1 MLDVG
6 SNYLQNVAALDCWK
20 NQPASVSYKYCS
32 KPCATPQTF
41 LTHTTMSLCALCRF
55 YRRGDRSFRKA
66 EKQRLKAEKRQ
77 LKAEVKEIRK
87 QLRMERRGIQ
97 WSAAGDGSSSPVL
110 LQPRATQVNS
120 PEWDVTLC
128 SISISCTVSIIE
140 LSGAVV
146 VNICTTCTFLQ
157 YMASINNASLSENNQ
172 LHWIRIFTVP
182 F

>member
-1 MLDVG
+1 MRCWMLAQTI
-6 SNYLQNVAALDCWK
+6 YKMLQPLTVERINLLLFH
-20 NQPASVSYKYCS
+20 KYCS

-120 PEWDVTLC
+120 PE
-128 SISISCTVSIIE
+128 
-140 LSGAVV
+140 
-146 VNICTTCTFLQ
+146 
-157 YMASINNASLSENNQ
+157 
-172 LHWIRIFTVP
+172 
-182 F
+182 